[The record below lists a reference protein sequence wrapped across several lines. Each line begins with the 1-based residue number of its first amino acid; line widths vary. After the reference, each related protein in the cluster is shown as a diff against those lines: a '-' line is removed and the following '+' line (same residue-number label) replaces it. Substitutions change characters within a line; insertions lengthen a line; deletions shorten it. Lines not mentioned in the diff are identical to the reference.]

1 MMGKDIQTLTE
12 HPFCTVGEFAKAYP
26 GTLVWKDA
34 CTVIRCAQ
42 GEVYLNKNGNDGMA
56 TAGSG
61 DVLAGLLGGF
71 LASGLDPSRAAPLGV
86 YLHGAAGD
94 IARER
99 KGRHAM
105 TARDILDSISTAVS
119 GGAL

>member
-1 MMGKDIQTLTE
+1 MGEDTETLRE
-12 HPFCTVGEFAKAYP
+12 QPFDTAERFAKSYP

-34 CTVIRCAQ
+34 CTIIRSAQ
-42 GEVYLNKNGNDGMA
+42 GAMYLNQSGNDGMA

-61 DVLAGLLGGF
+61 DVLAGLLGGL
-71 LASGLDPSRAAPLGV
+71 LASGLDPAEAVPLGV

-94 IARER
+94 AAKEQ

-105 TARDILDSISTAVS
+105 TARDILKGIPAAIR
-119 GGAL
+119 GGDV